1 MSLDLLTRA
10 AGRPSTLDRAAR
22 TVEAVALSGPAP
34 AVRPGPAPDGSA
46 GAWIEELDAAGAD
59 LTSFPGAPIL
69 KDHANSTDA
78 AVGSVTAAKV
88 DGGRL
93 LVTLRLDGSPVADD
107 LLLKIEAGSVRGVS
121 LGYRVQSWRRA
132 VPRDGRPVFI
142 AAAWT
147 PLEVSLTPLPVDPG
161 ALLRS
166 LPAMTATTEGTT
178 DPVVRTRTE
187 TNRTIRSIASTAGL
201 PAAWADDLIDREADA
216 DEARRLA
223 FDAMAKRARPVDNRA
238 PAGSVTVGT
247 SYEDPAVMRRAMADA
262 LAHRLAPAHVKLDG
276 AAVQYRGHGPMALLG
291 QLLAAR
297 GERVN
302 PWDRDALLTRAIGAH
317 GTSDFPA
324 LLADAANKALEA
336 QYEAA
341 APTYRMIAAPRSFN
355 DFKPHKF
362 LRVGDF
368 PSFKNLAEG
377 AEVEYGSIS
386 ENRET
391 VTPAEFATG
400 IAIGRR
406 ALINDDLG
414 ALADFSSL
422 IAIRAAQFEN
432 ATVYGLMA
440 GDGPVL
446 SDGKALFHADH
457 GNKAATG
464 STIADGIDA
473 AVQALRAM
481 TGLDGARL
489 NLRPRYLVVGPA
501 REAAARRI
509 LAQINPTKA
518 GDVNPWAAQ
527 FELVVDAEIAGN
539 RWFLVAEPAQ
549 APTLVYGYVN
559 GAAGPQILTE
569 TDFDT
574 QAVKVRAGLDFAA
587 GVIDFRGV
595 YSNAGA

>member
-1 MSLDLLTRA
+1 MSLDILTRA

-46 GAWIEELDAAGAD
+46 GPWVEELDAAGAD
-59 LTSFPGAPIL
+59 LSALIGGPVL
-69 KDHANSTDA
+69 KDHHNVTDA
-78 AVGSVTAAKV
+78 AVGTVAGARREGSTIIA
-88 DGGRL
+88 G
-93 LVTLRLDGSPVADD
+93 LRFDPSEEAEAVLA
-107 LLLKIEAGSVRGVS
+107 KIEAGSIRGVS
-121 LGYRVQSWRRA
+121 LGYVVTTWRPAGTRN
-132 VPRDGRPVFI
+132 GRPVFV
-142 AAAWT
+142 AAAWK
-147 PLEVSLTPLPVDPG
+147 PVEISLTPLPVDSG
-161 ALLRS
+161 ALIRS
-166 LPAMTATTEGTT
+166 TSAMTATTESTT
-178 DPVVRTRTE
+178 DPVVSTRTE
-187 TNRTIRSIASTAGL
+187 TNRTIRSIATAAGL
-201 PAAWADDLIDREADA
+201 PAGWADELIDRDADA

-223 FDAMAKRARPVDNRA
+223 FEAMAKRARPVDNRA

-247 SYEDPAVMRRAMADA
+247 SYEDPTVIRRAMADA
-262 LAHRLAPAHVKLDG
+262 LAHRLAPAHVKLEG
-276 AAVQYRGHGPMALLG
+276 QAVQYRGHGPMALLG

-368 PSFKNLAEG
+368 PTFRNLAEG
-377 AEVEYGSIS
+377 AEVQYGSIS

-391 VTPAEFATG
+391 VTPGEFATG

-406 ALINDDLG
+406 ALVNDDLG

-432 ATVYGLMA
+432 ATVYGLLA

-457 GNKAATG
+457 GNKAASG
-464 STIADGIDA
+464 SAIADGIDA

-481 TGLDGARL
+481 TGLDGAKL

-527 FELVVDAEIAGN
+527 FELVVDAEITGN